1 MCKIGFI
8 FKLKMRFFY
17 LLIGVRNY
25 IKDMIMKIIEVYVEV
40 FVVFLVFVIRVI
52 QKVIEVVF
60 EELIRL
66 IQCVIEY
73 GFYSFIQVR
82 IVNFYLYGIVG
93 FMFCDILYQFGQF
106 FRYCFNYFLCNFGN
120 EYWGDSKYFSM
131 DFDDFYDY
139 VFNVVFYFC

>member
-52 QKVIEVVF
+52 
-60 EELIRL
+60 
-66 IQCVIEY
+66 
-73 GFYSFIQVR
+73 
-82 IVNFYLYGIVG
+82 
-93 FMFCDILYQFGQF
+93 
-106 FRYCFNYFLCNFGN
+106 
-120 EYWGDSKYFSM
+120 
-131 DFDDFYDY
+131 
-139 VFNVVFYFC
+139 